1 MAGLVELAKKAWLEE
16 KERREKEVWEKV
28 VRFVEDV
35 KREFK
40 QRFQVEPDRVVPKSP
55 TEAVVECDGLR
66 FIAKEKHFGLRTVI
80 DFYLVKKCSKC
91 GQEAY
96 DEYSPITDLADLG
109 RQLEFEG
116 EFVCVECESSTVK
129 SHAEEIRDLLE
140 ELLVKLGVKF
150 SE

>member
-1 MAGLVELAKKAWLEE
+1 MSLVELAKKAWLEE

-40 QRFQVEPDRVVPKSP
+40 QRFRVEPDRVVPKSP

-109 RQLEFEG
+109 RQLEG

-129 SHAEEIRDLLE
+129 SHAEEIRGLLE
-140 ELLVKLGVKF
+140 ELLIKLGVKF

>member
-55 TEAVVECDGLR
+55 TEAVVECNGLK
-66 FIAKEKHFGLRTVI
+66 FIAKEERFAYSVKI
-80 DFYLVKKCSKC
+80 NFYLIKQCSKC
-91 GQEAY
+91 GKEGY
-96 DEYSPITDLADLG
+96 DKYYPIDNLARLG
-109 RQLEFEG
+109 RELEV
-116 EFVCVECESSTVK
+116 EFICEECRSSTT
-129 SHAEEIRDLLE
+129 SRTHAEEIRDLLE
-140 ELLVKLGVKF
+140 ELLVKLGVRF
-150 SE
+150 EE